1 MSYETRKLPK
11 KTIVIISIIIAL
23 GVFIFI
29 WLEVLKNQKFNEV
42 LSDLG
47 HKDIKNLKVVNRINV
62 EDNMTLIDKLE
73 NGTRLNYEDGVKLF
87 DLDVL
92 TLGDYANKI
101 RVAKHQKKTYFNIN
115 RHINPTNI
123 CKDVCQFCAYSASRK
138 NPDQYTLSH
147 EEILETVKNSSK
159 NGIKEVHIVS
169 AHNPHTGLE
178 WYMDIFKKIK
188 KDFPNIHIKA
198 LTAAE
203 IHFLSTQY
211 NLSYE
216 ELIDTMIKSGVDSM
230 PGGGAEIFDEKVRK
244 RICGGKVSSEQ
255 WLEIHKLWHN
265 KGKKSNATML
275 FGHIETRENRVDH
288 ILRLREL
295 QDITGGFNAFI
306 PLVFQTENN
315 YLKVKEPV
323 TANEILK
330 TYSVSRILLDNIPNI
345 KAYWATS
352 TVKLAL
358 IAQEFGAN
366 DVDGTIEK
374 ESIQSAAGAKSK
386 HGVAQNEF
394 VDLIKNSGF
403 IPVERDSVYNELK
416 IY

>member
-1 MSYETRKLPK
+1 
-11 KTIVIISIIIAL
+11 
-23 GVFIFI
+23 
-29 WLEVLKNQKFNEV
+29 
-42 LSDLG
+42 
-47 HKDIKNLKVVNRINV
+47 
-62 EDNMTLIDKLE
+62 MTLEEKLE
-73 NGTRLNYEDGVKLF
+73 KNIRLDFEDGVKLY
-87 DLDVL
+87 DLDVI
-92 TLGDYANKI
+92 TLGYYANKI
-101 RVAKHQKKTYFNIN
+101 REQKHQKKTYFNIN

-123 CKDVCQFCAYSASRK
+123 CKDVCQFCAYSATRK
-138 NPDQYTLSH
+138 NPNQYTLTH
-147 EEILETVKNSSK
+147 EEMIQTVRNSSK

-169 AHNPHTGLE
+169 AHNPHTGLQ

-188 KDFPNIHIKA
+188 KEFPSIHIKA

-203 IHFLSTQY
+203 IHFLSSEY

-216 ELIDTMIKSGVDSM
+216 ELIDTMIQSGVDSM
-230 PGGGAEIFDEKVRK
+230 PGGGAEIFDEKIRK
-244 RICGGKVSSEQ
+244 RICGGKVSSED
-255 WLEIHKLWHN
+255 WLKIHELWH
-265 KGKKSNATML
+265 KRGKKSNATML
-275 FGHIETRENRVDH
+275 FGHIESKEHRVDH

-295 QDITGGFNAFI
+295 QDKTGGFNAFI

-315 YLKVKEPV
+315 YLKVKEPI

-330 TYSVSRILLDNIPNI
+330 TYAISRLLLDNIPNI

-374 ESIQSAAGAKSK
+374 ESIQSAAGAASK
-386 HGVAQNEF
+386 NGVSVGEF
-394 VDLIKNSGF
+394 IDLIKNSGF
-403 IPVERDSVYNELK
+403 IPVERDSIYNELK